1 MALLG
6 DADGPLIASAAMQT
20 APGGELRAALDR
32 IAVHER
38 GLKKTWLHAVL
49 QLLGPTRWFAAVYR
63 RLGPKLDPWLFRVTG
78 GRIATRLYGF
88 PSLLLITTGA
98 KTGLQRTSP
107 LLYVRDGD
115 DFVVVGTNFGT
126 EHHPAWTANLLK
138 TPEAALVVGEDTL
151 PVIAALCDR
160 AAFERLWP
168 RFTAVYGG
176 YRAYLARLTG
186 REPRMF
192 LLRPTPRG

>member
-1 MALLG
+1 
-6 DADGPLIASAAMQT
+6 MQK
-20 APGGELRAALDR
+20 APAEELRAVLDR
-32 IAVHER
+32 IALHER
-38 GLKKTWLHAVL
+38 GLRKTWVHQVL
-49 QLLGPTRWFAAVYR
+49 RALGPTRAFASLYR
-63 RLGPKLDPWLFRVTG
+63 RLGPKLDPWLLRVTG
-78 GRIATRLYGF
+78 GRIATRWYGV

-98 KTGLQRTSP
+98 KTGLKRTSP

-138 TPEAALVVGEDTL
+138 TPGAEIVVGDDTL
-151 PVIAALCDR
+151 AVTAALCDR
-160 AAFERLWP
+160 AAFDRLWP
-168 RFTAVYGG
+168 SFTAVYDG

-192 LLRPTPRG
+192 RLRPTLPQ

>member
-1 MALLG
+1 MQMA
-6 DADGPLIASAAMQT
+6 PNE
-20 APGGELRAALDR
+20 ELRAALDR

-38 GLKKTWLHAVL
+38 ELQKTWLHRVL
-49 QLLGPTRWFAAVYR
+49 QVLGPTRWFAALYR

-78 GRIATRLYGF
+78 GRIATRWYGF
-88 PSLLLITTGA
+88 PSLLLITIGA
-98 KTGLQRTSP
+98 KTGLKRTSP

-138 TPEAALVVGEDTL
+138 TPAAAIVVGKDTL
-151 PVIAALCDR
+151 AVSATLLDR
-160 AAFERLWP
+160 AAFDRLWP
-168 RFTAVYGG
+168 KFTAVYGG
-176 YRAYLARLTG
+176 YRVYLARLSG

-192 LLRPTPRG
+192 LLHPKPPG